1 MELFSMSLGAKL
13 LFIGVGLLGGYV
25 IRQWIAQRQSNSI
38 EAKLKIRLEKVRE
51 EAKKVILEAK
61 DKATNIIRKAEE
73 EERKRKDQLTKLE
86 ERLLQREDI
95 LDKKQLELDK
105 EAKENK
111 ETAQKIQEIRQELEQ
126 LQDKE
131 LKKLQEITH
140 LSLEEAKEQILH
152 RAEKEYKEEIMED
165 LRKLE
170 TTRKEEVE
178 KKARDI
184 MADAIQRYA
193 RSNVSEVTTSIV
205 NLPSEDVKGKIIG
218 REGRNIHHF
227 EKLTGVELIMD
238 DSPESVVLSSFSPLR
253 RAVAKIALEKLIQDG
268 RIQPARI
275 EEKVAEAQ
283 AELREQIR
291 KKGEEAAYE
300 VGVLDLPPELIQL
313 LGRLAFRTSY
323 GQNALTHSIEVALL
337 SAALAADL
345 GGDVEIAK
353 KAGLLHDIGKA
364 IDQEV
369 EGTHLELGRKIL
381 MKYKMPEAIIKA
393 MQSHHGTYPVETIEA
408 AAVNAADAISASRPG
423 ARRENIEDYLKRLSN
438 LEDIALSMGGVKE
451 AYAISAGRELRVFVS
466 PEKIDDLEAMKLAHN
481 IAAQIQKELKY
492 PGEIKVVVVRETR
505 AVEIAH

>member
-1 MELFSMSLGAKL
+1 MESFFIPLWIAVLFLGGG
-13 LFIGVGLLGGYV
+13 ILGGYV
-25 IRQWIAQRQSNSI
+25 IRQWLAQRQANSI
-38 EAKLKIRLEKVRE
+38 EARLKVRLAKVRE
-51 EAKKVILEAK
+51 EAKKIVLEAK
-61 DKATNIIRKAEE
+61 EEANSIIRRTEE
-73 EERKRKDQLTKLE
+73 EERKHKEQLTKME
-86 ERLLQREDI
+86 ERLLQREDL
-95 LDKKQLELDK
+95 LDKKQLEVDK
-105 EAKENK
+105 KEKNNQ
-111 ETAQKIQEIRQELEQ
+111 EVAQKLQEIKKNIEQ
-126 LQDKE
+126 LQNKE
-131 LKKLQEITH
+131 LKKLEEITH
-140 LSLEEAKEQILH
+140 LSLEEAKNQIFQ
-152 RAEKEYKEEIMED
+152 RAEKEYKKEIMEEFK
-165 LRKLE
+165 KLE
-170 TTRKEEVE
+170 TTRREVVE
-178 KKARDI
+178 KKAKEI

-238 DSPESVVLSSFSPLR
+238 DSPETVVLSSFNPLR
-253 RAVAKIALEKLIQDG
+253 RAVAKLALEKLIQDG

-300 VGVLDLPPELIQL
+300 VGILDLPPELIQL

-323 GQNALTHSIEVALL
+323 GQNVLTHSIEVALL
-337 SAALAADL
+337 SGAIAAEL
-345 GGDVEIAK
+345 GGNVEVAK

-364 IDQEV
+364 VDQEV

-381 MKYKMPEAIIKA
+381 MKYKMPEEVIKA

-423 ARRENIEDYLKRLSN
+423 ARRENLEDYLKRLSS
-438 LEDIALSMGGVKE
+438 LEEIALSMKGVKK

-466 PEKIDDLEAMKLAHN
+466 PEEVDDLEAIKLAHD
-481 IAAQIQKELKY
+481 IAVRIQNELKY
-492 PGEIKVVVVRETR
+492 PGEIKVTVIRETR
-505 AVEIAH
+505 AVEVAH

>member
-1 MELFSMSLGAKL
+1 MEFFSIPLWITVL
-13 LFIGVGLLGGYV
+13 LLGGGILGGYI
-25 IRQWIAQRQSNSI
+25 IRQQIAQKQSNSI
-38 EAKLKIRLEKVRE
+38 EAKLKIRLGKVRE
-51 EAKKVILEAK
+51 EAKKIILEAR
-61 DKATNIIRKAEE
+61 DEANSIIRKTEE
-73 EERKRKDQLTKLE
+73 GERRHKEQLTKME
-86 ERLLQREDI
+86 ERLLQREDL
-95 LDKKQLELDK
+95 LDKRQLELDK
-105 EAKENK
+105 KEKNNQ
-111 ETAQKIQEIRQELEQ
+111 EVAQKLQEIKKNLEQ
-126 LQDKE
+126 LKNDE
-131 LKKLQEITH
+131 LKKLEEITH
-140 LSLEEAKEQILH
+140 LSPEEAKNQIFQ
-152 RAEKEYKEEIMED
+152 RTEKEYKKEIMED
-165 LRKLE
+165 FKKLE
-170 TTRKEEVE
+170 TTRKEVVE
-178 KKARDI
+178 RKAKEI

-205 NLPSEDVKGKIIG
+205 NLPSEDIKGKIIG

-238 DSPESVVLSSFSPLR
+238 DSPESVVLSSFNPLR
-253 RAVAKIALEKLIQDG
+253 RAVAKLALEKLIQDG

-283 AELREQIR
+283 AELREQVR

-323 GQNALTHSIEVALL
+323 GQNVLMHSIEVALL
-337 SAALAADL
+337 SSALAAEL
-345 GGDVEIAK
+345 GGNVEIAK

-381 MKYKMPEAIIKA
+381 MKYKMPEEIIKA

-423 ARRENIEDYLKRLSN
+423 ARRENLEDYLKRLSN
-438 LEDIALSMGGVKE
+438 LEEIALSMKGVKK

-466 PEKIDDLEAMKLAHN
+466 PEKVDDLEAIKLAHD
-481 IAAQIQKELKY
+481 IAVRIQKELKY
-492 PGEIKVVVVRETR
+492 PGEIKVTVVRETQ
-505 AVEIAH
+505 AVEVAH